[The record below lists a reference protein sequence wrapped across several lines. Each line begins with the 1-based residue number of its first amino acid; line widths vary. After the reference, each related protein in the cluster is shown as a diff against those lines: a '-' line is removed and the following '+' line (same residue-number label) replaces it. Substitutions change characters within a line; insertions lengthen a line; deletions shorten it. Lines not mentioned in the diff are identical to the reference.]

1 MNKYVYDGPVTEFG
15 ICIANHWRGETMAE
29 TEAKARSNLLYQFKK
44 QHNKTVNT
52 KIELAGKIFEAE
64 RVR

>member
-1 MNKYVYDGPVTEFG
+1 
-15 ICIANHWRGETMAE
+15 MAE
-29 TEAKARSNLLYQFKK
+29 TEAKAKSNLLYQFKK

>member
-1 MNKYVYDGPVTEFG
+1 
-15 ICIANHWRGETMAE
+15 MAE

-44 QHNKTVNT
+44 QHNKTANT